1 MAKKKLKQYKRLT
14 NPLYKIPTSVT
25 DVIPINRIAENGIFE
40 LEAGNGV
47 KLYDRVYLFEDIN
60 FSLKDEDEKEE
71 TQNRFKQLLN
81 SLNVSYKIIIS
92 NEPQNV
98 EQLNKSIYK
107 SAKNPEN
114 EPLAEAYNE
123 VIANKVKE
131 SKNAIKQVRYFVIST
146 LKYDFE
152 GAEAFFDSIESQL
165 SQSFKKLGS
174 GLLPLDATQR
184 LRALHNFFRMG
195 EEREFAFDWE
205 DSLKHARDWRRDIIN
220 TSIREHH
227 DYLTMDYGKRY
238 VSVLF
243 IRSYP
248 SGLNDPFVKDVT
260 SLPFPITMTMDCE
273 PVDSDYAIKELN
285 KKYMKVQLSID
296 KQQEQKNKNGAFSTE
311 VSYDKRR
318 EVEELEEYMDGLRSF
333 DEQQFYVD
341 ILFTVT
347 AFSKEELEKQI
358 EQLMSVGSSYNVDI
372 VEHIDQQLNGLMTT
386 LPTASRYVNTMR
398 PLFTTSLS
406 AFIPFNVQEIN
417 DKEGFFYGINQV
429 SKNNIIA
436 NRKLLKNGNGY
447 IFGVPGSGKSQD
459 AKFEIGQVVAYTE
472 DDIIIID
479 PMGEYKEMVE
489 NWGGDYIV
497 FTQDSNNKNYMNP
510 LHVPNDGVP
519 DENMFISEKAE
530 FLYALCE
537 QAIKPDILTNRHIN
551 VIDRCT
557 KEIYEEYFEKSQT
570 NSIDSPTILTLR
582 EKFIEYGEQGDKYAK
597 EMADQLESFTTG
609 TLNIFAHQETI
620 NSNNRLM
627 AYDLS
632 SLGKKMKAMAMLVSI
647 ENIKSRLRKN
657 KAKKVATW
665 VYLDEI
671 HELWKDE
678 YSVIALET
686 LWREVRKLGGL
697 CTGITQNIL
706 DGLANDST
714 KSMISNSEFT
724 MLLEQGKI
732 DKENLFDVFEISD
745 AQLDLVN
752 GVPSGTGLVR
762 FGERLIPFDNVM
774 PKNSK
779 LYDLYNTSFHENVG
793 EDA

>member
-1 MAKKKLKQYKRLT
+1 MAQKKLKQYKRLT
-14 NPLYKIPTSVT
+14 NTLYKIPASIT

-40 LEAGNGV
+40 LEAGDGV
-47 KLYDRVYLFEDIN
+47 KLYDRAYIFEDMN
-60 FSLKDEDEKEE
+60 FSLKDEDEKQA
-71 TQNRFKQLLN
+71 TQERFKQLLN

-92 NEPQNV
+92 NEPQNL
-98 EQLNKSIYK
+98 EQLNESIFR
-107 SAKNPEN
+107 SAKDAKN
-114 EPLAEAYNE
+114 EPLAQSYNE
-123 VIANKVKE
+123 VIADKVKV
-131 SKNAIKQVRYFVIST
+131 SKNAIKQVRYFIIST
-146 LKYDFE
+146 LKYDYE
-152 GAEAFFDSIESQL
+152 GAESFFDSIESQL
-165 SQSFKKLGS
+165 SQSFKKIGS
-174 GLLPLDATQR
+174 GLIPLNATQR

-195 EEREFAFDWE
+195 EEKEFLFDWE
-205 DSLKHARDWRRDIIN
+205 ESLRHGRDWRRDILN
-220 TSIREHH
+220 TSIKEHH
-227 DYLTMDYGKRY
+227 EYLTMDYGKRY

-248 SGLNDPFVKDVT
+248 SGLTDPFIKDVT
-260 SLPFPITMTMDCE
+260 SLPFPITLTMDCE

-285 KKYMKVQLSID
+285 KKYMKAQLSID

-333 DEQQFYVD
+333 DEKEFYVD
-341 ILFTVT
+341 ILFTIT
-347 AFSKEELEKQI
+347 AFSRDELDKQI
-358 EQLMSVGSSYNVDI
+358 EQLVSVGSSYNVDI

-386 LPTASRYVNTMR
+386 LPTAARFVNTMR
-398 PLFTTSLS
+398 PLFTTALS

-417 DKEGFFYGINQV
+417 DKDGFFYGINQV
-429 SKNNIIA
+429 SKNNIVA

-459 AKFEIGQVVAYTE
+459 AKFEIGQVVSYTE
-472 DDIIIID
+472 DDVIIID
-479 PMGEYKEMVE
+479 PMGEYKEMVQ
-489 NWGGDYIV
+489 NWGGDYII
-497 FTQDSNNKNYMNP
+497 FTQDSTNKYFMNP
-510 LHVPNDGVP
+510 LHVPNEVP
-519 DENMFISEKAE
+519 DEQIFISEKAE

-537 QAIKPDILTNRHIN
+537 QAIKPDPLSNRHIN

-557 KEIYEEYFEKSQT
+557 KEIYEEYFEKS
-570 NSIDSPTILTLR
+570 NSEDVSSPTIIDLR
-582 EKFIEYGEQGDKYAK
+582 NRFIKYGKEGDKYAQ

-620 NSNNRLM
+620 NSNNRLI

-647 ENIKSRLRKN
+647 ESIKSRLRSNKKN
-657 KAKKVATW
+657 KKATW

-678 YSVIALET
+678 YSVVALET

-732 DKENLFDVFEISD
+732 DKENLLEVFEVSD

-752 GVPSGTGLVR
+752 GVPSGTGLIR
-762 FGERLIPFDNVM
+762 FGDKLIPFDNVM

-779 LYDLYNTSFHENVG
+779 LYKLYNTSFHEHL
-793 EDA
+793 EE

>member
-497 FTQDSNNKNYMNP
+497 FTQDSSNKNYMNP